1 MNAVYIV
8 TIKEKLPL
16 YKKEELTTK
25 VELVKFEEMGF
36 SVVAEKDLHKIGDK
50 AVFILPD
57 FCVSDL
63 PIFKSF
69 IAPNGKAEKSYL
81 GKVDGLPRRIRAK
94 KFNLHIGDE
103 LPVYSNGILLSLEEV
118 AQAIN
123 IKKEAIIRL
132 QNLNSAFLENALD
145 ITKYEQ
151 PEIYGT
157 KSNVKTNGHKLSFP
171 LGVYKTDE
179 TNINLAW
186 NYLENKY
193 PIMLIASEKID
204 GSSISIGITE
214 EYPEGFIASRN
225 INKPLII
232 TKIVGRRKKKTFWE
246 TICFWKKVDL
256 NIYET
261 MENDDTFV
269 KAGMPYLK
277 LLKENNFNNYILR
290 GELNGSSCKGSGCKN
305 NPSSKENLNI
315 KFFGVDYMLDGRAR
329 KINHLSFIEFCDKYN
344 IPTVPFIFKDIVF
357 NSKKEIE
364 DTCNQYFKDRKKK
377 TKEIIEGLV
386 LKTENNTFSAKFMND
401 EYDSK
406 K

>member
-1 MNAVYIV
+1 MV
-8 TIKEKLPL
+8 
-16 YKKEELTTK
+16 
-25 VELVKFEEMGF
+25 
-36 SVVAEKDLHKIGDK
+36 
-50 AVFILPD
+50 AVFLLELLKNIL
-57 FCVSDL
+57 
-63 PIFKSF
+63 
-69 IAPNGKAEKSYL
+69 KALLLQEIS
-81 GKVDGLPRRIRAK
+81 IS
-94 KFNLHIGDE
+94 HQ
-103 LPVYSNGILLSLEEV
+103 LSLKQLAEE
-118 AQAIN
+118 
-123 IKKEAIIRL
+123 KR
-132 QNLNSAFLENALD
+132 
-145 ITKYEQ
+145 
-151 PEIYGT
+151 
-157 KSNVKTNGHKLSFP
+157 
-171 LGVYKTDE
+171 
-179 TNINLAW
+179 
-186 NYLENKY
+186 
-193 PIMLIASEKID
+193 
-204 GSSISIGITE
+204 
-214 EYPEGFIASRN
+214 
-225 INKPLII
+225 
-232 TKIVGRRKKKTFWE
+232 KTFWE

-277 LLKENNFNNYILR
+277 LLKANNFNNYILR

-329 KINHLSFIEFCDKYN
+329 KINHLSHLLNFVMKYN